1 MPEVIYT
8 LMYPVR
14 RYMSYDVGWSCLSEA
29 EFDVLVNTAV
39 SRSLYCKVPFSALK
53 ISK

>member
-1 MPEVIYT
+1 
-8 LMYPVR
+8 
-14 RYMSYDVGWSCLSEA
+14 MSSDARWSCLNEA

-39 SRSLYCKVPFSALK
+39 SRSLYRKVPFSALT